1 MIEHLPHLEPEQFDE
16 LVSDVLDELPA
27 DWGSI
32 LDNLAVTVE
41 DEPDPGDAATPDEP
55 TGDVF
60 GRFRRSTASI
70 QFIGG
75 GLTSPTP
82 GIPPEITLYQGPLER
97 ASATIAD
104 LRTHVRETLIREIG
118 IALGF
123 RDAEA
128 DTDGDDDEEP
138 DETAHE

>member
-32 LDNLAVTVE
+32 LDNLAVTIE
-41 DEPDPGDAATPDEP
+41 DEPDPGDAVTSEHTD
-55 TGDVF
+55 DVF

-75 GLTSPTP
+75 GLTAPTP
-82 GIPPEITLYQGPLER
+82 GVPPEITLYQGPLER
-97 ASATIAD
+97 ASANIED
-104 LRTHVRETLIREIG
+104 LRSLVRETLIREIG
-118 IALGF
+118 SALGF
-123 RDAEA
+123 RDSDA
-128 DTDGDDDEEP
+128 DTDEDDVSEEP
-138 DETAHE
+138 DDTAEE